1 LGFQQVVSLNAT
13 DIHVFNT
20 DGTKMIEANST
31 RTFEVTFILHF
42 LKFAS
47 NAMVSDFQIFKKAM
61 TENFTS
67 SSELYLVILR
77 KPY

>member
-1 LGFQQVVSLNAT
+1 
-13 DIHVFNT
+13 
-20 DGTKMIEANST
+20 MIEANST
-31 RTFEVTFILHF
+31 RTFEVTFTVHF

-47 NAMVSDFQIFKKAM
+47 NPVVSDFQIFKKAM

-67 SSELYLVILR
+67 SREFYLVILR